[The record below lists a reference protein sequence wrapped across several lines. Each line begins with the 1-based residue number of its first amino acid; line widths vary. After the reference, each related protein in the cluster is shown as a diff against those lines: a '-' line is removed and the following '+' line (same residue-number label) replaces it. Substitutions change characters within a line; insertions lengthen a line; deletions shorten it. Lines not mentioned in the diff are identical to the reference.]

1 VVSRT
6 TLRRAIPSFIVEVR
20 RRPRLP
26 TPSSPNVQSSETKP
40 SRSAFDRE
48 SHRTAAAA
56 FEAKNVDQPPVDVA
70 ASYRTGRILPS
81 LVADE
86 PLGRLLRD
94 ASVSAV
100 ESVPLKRP
108 SVRPR
113 KGSAQTY
120 KPPRNSG
127 SSSAESMSLADRLS
141 ATSREQSGPRSEEGI
156 GVSPSVLTTAPSQVA
171 GNSGGP
177 ALRAKAK
184 RRDKMPISL
193 DDGGATPLLNDERS
207 MITDS
212 PAMPPS
218 SAAERSGQSRKR
230 TIMGRHTFGDELKP
244 GERWKRRL
252 FYALRRRNAD

>member
-1 VVSRT
+1 
-6 TLRRAIPSFIVEVR
+6 LRRAIPSFIVEVR

-48 SHRTAAAA
+48 SHRTAVAA

-86 PLGRLLRD
+86 PRGRLLRD

-127 SSSAESMSLADRLS
+127 SSSAESMPLGDRLS
-141 ATSREQSGPRSEEGI
+141 ATSRQRSGARSEEGM
-156 GVSPSVLTTAPSQVA
+156 GVSASAPTTAPSEVVE
-171 GNSGGP
+171 NSGGP

-184 RRDKMPISL
+184 RRDEMPISR
-193 DDGGATPLLNDERS
+193 DDGGATPLLNDQRS
-207 MITDS
+207 TTTDS
-212 PAMPPS
+212 PAMPAS
-218 SAAERSGQSRKR
+218 SADGRSRRSRKR
-230 TIMGRHTFGDELKP
+230 TLIRHAFGDDLKP

-252 FYALRRRNAD
+252 LYPLRRRHAD